1 MAAKWPH
8 LSLLVLHADPEIRM
22 RQEALM
28 GDNCRYYALAAT
40 GAQGCQPLIKA
51 KQTMPG

>member
-1 MAAKWPH
+1 MAAKRPH
-8 LSLLVLHADPEIRM
+8 LSLLALHTDQEIRV

-28 GDNCRYYALAAT
+28 GDNCRHYALAAT